1 MSIILIGFM
10 GAGKSTVAK
19 LLAEEFTDLDK
30 LIEEEIEMPIAT
42 FFELFGE
49 ADFRKIENEVFELA
63 VQKDIII
70 ATGGGIIENPKN
82 LNVLDR
88 ASRVVFLTADF
99 DTLWKRISMDW
110 QNVRPLAQDKEAAQ
124 LLFEKRM
131 KDYSLVA
138 DLTIDV
144 TDKSPEQIAEQIRE
158 KWEIE

>member
-99 DTLWKRISMDW
+99 DTFMEE
-110 QNVRPLAQDKEAAQ
+110 NFHGLAECSTFSSRQRSCST
-124 LLFEKRM
+124 F
-131 KDYSLVA
+131 
-138 DLTIDV
+138 I
-144 TDKSPEQIAEQIRE
+144 
-158 KWEIE
+158 

>member
-19 LLAEEFTDLDK
+19 LLAEEFTDLDQ

-144 TDKSPEQIAEQIRE
+144 TDKSPEQIAELIRE

>member
-110 QNVRPLAQDKEAAQ
+110 QNVRPLAQDKEVAQ

-131 KDYSLVA
+131 KEYSLVA
-138 DLTIDV
+138 HLTIDV
-144 TDKSPEQIAEQIRE
+144 TDKSPEQIAELIRE

>member
-19 LLAEEFTDLDK
+19 LLAEEFTDLDQ

-131 KDYSLVA
+131 KDYAKVA

-144 TDKSPEQIAEQIRE
+144 TDKSPEQIAELIRE

>member
-88 ASRVVFLTADF
+88 ASRVVHH

-144 TDKSPEQIAEQIRE
+144 TDKSPEQIAELIRE